1 MTSCLTSIQKE
12 STPMRTTS
20 RLFRTVLVAAGLLA
34 VSASAAQAM
43 PTLQSTDATDS
54 AAVSAANRTIVF
66 HRTGFLLDNKLPVQ
80 GITGASVMQAAA
92 DSPTNQAPVSTMPP
106 APASPTNQAPVSI
119 MQPAADSPTDQT
131 VPLVISQPVPVVTTV
146 SASSGFDWI
155 DAGIGAVAAALLLIM
170 AGFAA
175 TRVRPRHAA
184 AL

>member
-1 MTSCLTSIQKE
+1 MTSCLTSTQKE

-34 VSASAAQAM
+34 ISASAAQAM
-43 PTLQSTDATDS
+43 PPLRAATDATDS
-54 AAVSAANRTIVF
+54 AAGFAAMGHPGGPSLNRSGFGYANGSIVF
-66 HRTGFLLDNKLPVQ
+66 HRTGFLLDNKLPILNVK
-80 GITGASVMQAAA
+80 AVSV
-92 DSPTNQAPVSTMPP
+92 
-106 APASPTNQAPVSI
+106 

-131 VPLVISQPVPVVTTV
+131 VPLVISQPSPAVTTV
-146 SASSGFDWI
+146 SASSGFDWAA
-155 DAGIGAVAAALLLIM
+155 AGIGAAAAALLLIL